1 MNEIFANRVRR
12 AILDLMTDI
21 GGEHNHVELT
31 LLLNE
36 AGQRVAHRDVKDQLA
51 WLAERNL
58 IKIEPLGNFVAARVL
73 EDGRDVADGRL
84 RVDGVAIYKTG
95 E

>member
-36 AGQRVAHRDVKDQLA
+36 AGQRVAHRDVKEQLA
-51 WLAERNL
+51 WLEARQLVATET
-58 IKIEPLGNFVAARVL
+58 LGNFLAARVL

-84 RVDGVAIYKTG
+84 TVEGVAIYKTG

>member
-36 AGQRVAHRDVKDQLA
+36 AGQRVAHRDVKEQLF
-51 WLAERNL
+51 WLEDAGLVATEL
-58 IKIEPLGNFVAARVL
+58 LGNFVAARVL

-84 RVDGVAIYKTG
+84 VIEGVAIYKTG